1 MAGMG
6 SIYSIMN
13 SGRLVLVVILA
24 RIFLKERINFI
35 KLFTVIISIAG
46 IISVTQPD
54 LIFKYVKSS
63 VLLRRLWTESA
74 SGIDDHITNTS
85 ATTIGTTNICPTN
98 SSISTLNS
106 SNGTTNVPESIPPI
120 WQGYIIVFID
130 AVNVSI
136 LTISTSTLIKKTTS
150 SPEMF
155 FNMSAVGIFL
165 TGIGICF
172 EGFKTPKNLHDV
184 LCIIGFTVGSIGYN
198 IGYIITMKLIP
209 ASLAS
214 ILFTFTIVLG
224 VILQYTI
231 FHSSYSG
238 HANIL
243 EILGCCLVIISI
255 LLIPVQN
262 ICLDENNKHKKA
274 TLQQVMIRTNK
285 DVVLTKSKTF
295 EFPQLYKSN
304 E

>member
-54 LIFKYVKSS
+54 LIFQYVKSS
-63 VLLRRLWTESA
+63 VLLRRLWTDSA
-74 SGIDDHITNTS
+74 SKIDDHITNTS
-85 ATTIGTTNICPTN
+85 TTTIGTTNICPTN
-98 SSISTLNS
+98 SSIDTLNS
-106 SNGTTNVPESIPPI
+106 SNGTTDVPESIPPI

-136 LTISTSTLIKKTTS
+136 MTITTSTLIKKTTS

-155 FNMSAVGIFL
+155 FSMSAVGMFL

-231 FHSSYSG
+231 FKSSYSG

-285 DVVLTKSKTF
+285 DMVLTKSKTF
-295 EFPQLYKSN
+295 EFPQLYKSKY
-304 E
+304 